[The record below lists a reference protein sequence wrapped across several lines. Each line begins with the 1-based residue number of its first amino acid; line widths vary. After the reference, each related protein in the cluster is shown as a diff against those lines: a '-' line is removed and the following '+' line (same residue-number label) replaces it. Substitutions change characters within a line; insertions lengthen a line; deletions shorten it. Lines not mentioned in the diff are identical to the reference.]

1 MTIQDIL
8 ALLEQKAP
16 LATAENWDN
25 PGLLVGNADR
35 QVKTVLAALDITPD
49 VVRQAKQLGA
59 EMIVAHHPVI
69 FAPLH
74 QLPSDHPVY
83 LLAQHGIAAVCWHT
97 NLDQAQGGVADTLA
111 RKLDLQEAEKADGYT
126 RIGRLNQP
134 MTPEQFVR
142 LVESALHTRVRG
154 CLGQQPVSTVAVF
167 GGALDEASL
176 PLLLSAD
183 ACVFGECK
191 HHVRLVCRDSGKT
204 VCEAGHFAS
213 EHPVVEVVAAWLRE
227 AFPHLAVH
235 TAQESSPFS
244 VI

>member
-16 LATAENWDN
+16 LATAESWDN
-25 PGLLVGNADR
+25 PGLLVGNADT
-35 QVKTVLAALDITPD
+35 QVKTVLVALDITPD

-59 EMIVAHHPVI
+59 EVIVAH
-69 FAPLH
+69 
-74 QLPSDHPVY
+74 HPVY

-183 ACVFGECK
+183 ACLFGECK
-191 HHVRLVCRDSGKT
+191 HHVRLLCRESGKT

-213 EHPVVEVVAAWLRE
+213 EHAVVEVLCTWLRE
-227 AFPHLAVH
+227 AFPSLAVQAAEE
-235 TAQESSPFS
+235 TAPFA
-244 VI
+244 VL